1 MEENTMDKIS
11 ELLNSPDLLKNVQ
24 SILGKLGTSEQ
35 EKPDI
40 VLDENSENFNIT
52 DIMKNL
58 GGNNLLS
65 SITSF
70 LSENK
75 TERIALL
82 SALRPF
88 LSADKQATL
97 DSILQ
102 ILKIANILLASNML
116 T

>member
-1 MEENTMDKIS
+1 MEENSMDKIS

-24 SILGKLGTSEQ
+24 SILGKLGTNEQ

-52 DIMKNL
+52 DIMKTL

-88 LSADKQATL
+88 LSAEKQATL

-102 ILKIANILLASNML
+102 IPKIANILLASNIL

>member
-1 MEENTMDKIS
+1 MEDFSIDKIS
-11 ELLNSPDLLKNVQ
+11 ELLSSPDLMKNVQ
-24 SILGKLGTSEQ
+24 SILGNLNNTQK

-40 VLDENSENFNIT
+40 VVESNETNGLAELAAAMSSN
-52 DIMKNL
+52 
-58 GGNNLLS
+58 GLLS

-70 LSENK
+70 LSQNK

-88 LSADKQATL
+88 LSGEKQQIL

-102 ILKIANILLASNML
+102 ILKIANILTASNIL
-116 T
+116 K